1 MGAISTNSNFLTFVT
16 SEFFKGEGDKMTQ
29 NEKMLLRQLREGS
42 HQAFQRLY
50 ESYFDLL
57 YGFIFRLTRSHQL
70 TTEIVQVTFTKIWN
84 SHAQII
90 PEESFKAWLFK
101 IGKNE
106 VINALKKQWND
117 PLFVDFLSY
126 CESESMSVEPDDTYD
141 FNRFKED
148 LKLAKQKLTFKQRL
162 VFELYQEQ
170 GLSAKEIAEQLQINE
185 QSVYNHLSKALAI
198 LRDELRIYGPLL
210 LYVFLARI

>member
-1 MGAISTNSNFLTFVT
+1 M
-16 SEFFKGEGDKMTQ
+16 
-29 NEKMLLRQLREGS
+29 LRQLKEGS

-50 ESYFDLL
+50 ESYFDLF
-57 YGFIFRLTRSHQL
+57 YGFIFRLTRSHGL
-70 TTEIVQVTFTKIWN
+70 TTEVVQIAFSKVWN
-84 SHAQII
+84 SHTRIV

-106 VINALKKQWND
+106 VINAMKKQWND

-126 CESESMSVEPDDTYD
+126 CETESMSVEPDDSYD
-141 FNRFKED
+141 FNQFKAD
-148 LKLAKQKLTFKQRL
+148 LAMAKRKLTFRQRL
-162 VFELYQEQ
+162 VFELYNEQ

-198 LRDELRIYGPLL
+198 LRDELRVYGSMLLYFLL
-210 LYVFLARI
+210 LRM

>member
-1 MGAISTNSNFLTFVT
+1 
-16 SEFFKGEGDKMTQ
+16 MTQ
-29 NEKMLLRQLREGS
+29 NEKILLRQLREGS
-42 HQAFQRLY
+42 HQAFQKLY

-84 SHAQII
+84 SHAQIM

-106 VINALKKQWND
+106 VINALKKQWSD

-126 CESESMSVEPDDTYD
+126 CESEAMSVEPDDIYD

-148 LKLAKQKLTFKQRL
+148 LKLAKRKLTFKQRL

>member
-1 MGAISTNSNFLTFVT
+1 MIA
-16 SEFFKGEGDKMTQ
+16 D
-29 NEKMLLRQLREGS
+29 EKILLRQLKEGS

-50 ESYFDLL
+50 ESYFDLF
-57 YGFIFRLTRSHQL
+57 YGFIFRLTRSHGL
-70 TTEIVQVTFTKIWN
+70 TTEVVQIV
-84 SHAQII
+84 

-106 VINALKKQWND
+106 VINAMKKQWND

-126 CESESMSVEPDDTYD
+126 CETESMSVEPDDSYD
-141 FNRFKED
+141 FNQFKAD
-148 LKLAKQKLTFKQRL
+148 LAVAKRKLTFRQRL
-162 VFELYQEQ
+162 VFELYNEQ

-198 LRDELRIYGPLL
+198 LRDVLRVYGSMLLYFLL
-210 LYVFLARI
+210 LRM

>member
-1 MGAISTNSNFLTFVT
+1 
-16 SEFFKGEGDKMTQ
+16 MTQ
-29 NEKMLLRQLREGS
+29 NEKILLRQLREGS
-42 HQAFQRLY
+42 HQAFQKLY

-84 SHAQII
+84 SHAQIM

-106 VINALKKQWND
+106 VINALKKQWSD

-126 CESESMSVEPDDTYD
+126 CESEVMSVEPDDIYD

-148 LKLAKQKLTFKQRL
+148 LKLAKRKLTFKQRL